1 MDALR
6 DLETLVAVVE
16 EGSLTSAAR
25 RLGRSLQAVSRSLQE
40 LERAHGSTLIVR
52 TTRTSRP
59 SAAGL
64 RYYQRIKGA
73 LSELE
78 LARTELAE
86 EAHKLTGRLR
96 VNAPTLFGPQYVA
109 PLAAEFLQRHPHL
122 SLSLD
127 LGDEYRDPAESGADV
142 TIRIGEIPD
151 SRLVARRIGTI
162 RRVVFAAPGYLAEHG
177 RPAHPR
183 DLTKHDCVIRTGVEH
198 PARWRFFDRNG
209 KVINVSVAGR
219 FDSNQVAAV
228 NAGAAGG
235 MGIGVAAFWQ
245 IRNWLDAG
253 MVEVL
258 LSDYELSPL
267 PLHAMWLKTRMLP
280 QRTRLLVDFL
290 AARLGN
296 EKL

>member
-1 MDALR
+1 METLR

-16 EGSLTSAAR
+16 EGSLTGAAR

-40 LERAHGSTLIVR
+40 LERTHGSTLIVR

-59 SAAGL
+59 GAAGL
-64 RYYQRIKGA
+64 RYYQRIKSA

-96 VNAPTLFGPQYVA
+96 LNAPTLFGPQYVA
-109 PLAAEFLQRHPHL
+109 PLVAAFLRRHAHL

-127 LGDEYRDPAESGADV
+127 LSDEYHDPAGSGADV
-142 TIRIGEIPD
+142 TIRIGETPD

-183 DLTKHDCVIRTGVEH
+183 DLTKHDCVVRSGMVH
-198 PARWRFFDRNG
+198 AGRWSFSDRNG
-209 KVINVSVAGR
+209 KAIDVSVTGR

-228 NAGAAGG
+228 NAGVAGG
-235 MGIGVAAFWQ
+235 MGIGIAAFWQ

-253 MVEVL
+253 KVETL
-258 LSDYELSPL
+258 LPDYELAPL
-267 PLHAMWLKTRMLP
+267 PLHAMWPKTRSLP